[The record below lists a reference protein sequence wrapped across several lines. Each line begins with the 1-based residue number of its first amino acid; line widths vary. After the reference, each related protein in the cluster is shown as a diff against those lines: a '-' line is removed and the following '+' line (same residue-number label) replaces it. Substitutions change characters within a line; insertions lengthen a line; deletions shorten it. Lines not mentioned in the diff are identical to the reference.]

1 MRIMREAEPTDTSS
15 RSNAHVISESST
27 PNPSRV
33 SCGVKLP
40 LEWDAKPSENDR
52 LSDYIIE
59 IPRLIEDEGKM
70 KIPSC
75 WIGKIEK

>member
-1 MRIMREAEPTDTSS
+1 MWREP
-15 RSNAHVISESST
+15 
-27 PNPSRV
+27 
-33 SCGVKLP
+33 P
-40 LEWDAKPSENDR
+40 LEWDAKPYENER